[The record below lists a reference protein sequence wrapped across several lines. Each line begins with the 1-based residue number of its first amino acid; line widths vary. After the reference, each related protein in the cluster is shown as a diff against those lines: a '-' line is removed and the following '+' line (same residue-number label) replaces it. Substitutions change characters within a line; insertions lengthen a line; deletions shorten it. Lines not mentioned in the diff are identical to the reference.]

1 MNLKLCGISVHFT
14 LKKVL
19 TNLNVT
25 FKEGQI
31 HAILGENGAGK
42 STLAK
47 VISGELKPGK
57 GQILITES
65 GGNTENKNPPESEKK
80 EIEVVFQD
88 AKAAIQRGICHVHQR
103 PLLAQSISVKENLLL
118 GVHKTNR
125 KYFEDLCSLWIKD
138 VPLNKKLKDTSG
150 DQRFFIALTGALL
163 KNPKIL
169 ILDEPSALLD
179 SKQRTFLYTQL
190 QKLAVKGL
198 NIIVITHD
206 IKEALTYCDTIT
218 LLKDGEV
225 LRSFE
230 KNQAEES
237 QITELLFGTEKN
249 YADYNSENASTDT
262 FTQFH
267 EQSYE
272 HSTKKSEKSPKN
284 LSLKIQNLT
293 AKPLNRPSL
302 FDINFTA
309 ESGQITL
316 IQGLAESGLGT
327 LEQIITGIDSSH
339 TKGTITL
346 TKNDETGAPQTDE
359 TGAPAGTPATT
370 IFECNLKT
378 ARFNTRT
385 LRKKMG
391 IRVGIIPTDRTFT
404 GSNPVLT
411 IEEMLQSKN
420 TQKLI
425 SAADVQIT
433 SKEKA
438 ENLSGGMLQRLIFA
452 RETIPEPDLL
462 ILCEPLQGLD
472 KFACETLFKKLSNFA
487 STGMMIIVLSSTPFP
502 HTLCKKIYNLE
513 SGYLQE
519 QINLHSPAAT
529 AMEELQ

>member
-25 FKEGQI
+25 FNERQI

-57 GQILITES
+57 GQILITEP
-65 GGNTENKNPPESEKK
+65 GGNTENKNPSESEKK

-118 GVHKTNR
+118 GVHKTNK

-190 QKLAVKGL
+190 QKLAAQGL

-237 QITELLFGTEKN
+237 QITELLFGNEKN
-249 YADYNSENASTDT
+249 HINYDSSKNDRTYAN
-262 FTQFH
+262 
-267 EQSYE
+267 QSIE
-272 HSTKKSEKSPKN
+272 KKSFT
-284 LSLKIQNLT
+284 LKIQNLT

-359 TGAPAGTPATT
+359 TGVPAGTPATT
-370 IFECNLKT
+370 IFDCNLKT

-472 KFACETLFKKLSNFA
+472 KFACETLFKKLSKFA
-487 STGMMIIVLSSTPFP
+487 SAGMMIIVLSSTPFP